1 MRKEEAMFQIQKHSW
16 TANICA
22 PINSNTQHFPPSP
35 FSAPLPLLRL
45 PPPPPPPPLL
55 RLLPLL
61 SSVSSPCPLR
71 LLPPPF
77 PPPPPPPPPPPFPS
91 SPSPVRL
98 LPLPLPRGERQPKH
112 EAKKWKLRI
121 QYSAENENRQLEYLP
136 QAAFGCIP
144 ERYLLSLR
152 TKSITFHSTS
162 HSFAAL
168 TIELWS
174 WTGKKRF
181 HI

>member
-1 MRKEEAMFQIQKHSW
+1 MRRFELQTNFSHLWWGRKRLCFKYKNTVGLQIFLRRSIR
-16 TANICA
+16 TLNIS
-22 PINSNTQHFPPSP
+22 PLHPSPPLYP
-35 FSAPLPLLRL
+35 FSA
-45 PPPPPPPPLL
+45 
-55 RLLPLL
+55 
-61 SSVSSPCPLR
+61 SPLR

-77 PPPPPPPPPPPFPS
+77 PPPHPPPPPPPFTS

-112 EAKKWKLRI
+112 EEKKWKLRI

>member
-1 MRKEEAMFQIQKHSW
+1 MRRFELQTNFSHLWWGRKRLCFKYKNTVGLQIFLRRSIR
-16 TANICA
+16 TLNIS
-22 PINSNTQHFPPSP
+22 PLHPSPPLYP
-35 FSAPLPLLRL
+35 FSASPL
-45 PPPPPPPPLL
+45 
-55 RLLPLL
+55 
-61 SSVSSPCPLR
+61 
-71 LLPPPF
+71 
-77 PPPPPPPPPPPFPS
+77 
-91 SPSPVRL
+91 RL

-112 EAKKWKLRI
+112 EEKKWKLRI